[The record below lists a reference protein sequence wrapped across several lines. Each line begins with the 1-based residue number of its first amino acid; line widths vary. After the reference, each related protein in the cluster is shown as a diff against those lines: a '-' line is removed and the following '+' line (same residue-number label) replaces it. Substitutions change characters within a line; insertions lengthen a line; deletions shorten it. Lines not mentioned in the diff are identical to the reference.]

1 MIKKFIVQIGMGVDQ
16 HGHNMDATK
25 AAIKAVKNAISNN
38 CLAGLNEILNIKDP
52 LEMIVDILIAKP
64 NNTTI
69 NEKKVL
75 RAIPFGK
82 KSIQVIDGG
91 MIASGIY
98 IKELG
103 DINDNMLVVNAA
115 ITVSFDIN

>member
-1 MIKKFIVQIGMGVDQ
+1 MGVDQ